1 MNPVLGIV
9 LFVVILENVFF
20 AMYVLVSKWK

>member
-1 MNPVLGIV
+1 MNSVIGIV
-9 LFVVILENVFF
+9 LFVAILENVFF